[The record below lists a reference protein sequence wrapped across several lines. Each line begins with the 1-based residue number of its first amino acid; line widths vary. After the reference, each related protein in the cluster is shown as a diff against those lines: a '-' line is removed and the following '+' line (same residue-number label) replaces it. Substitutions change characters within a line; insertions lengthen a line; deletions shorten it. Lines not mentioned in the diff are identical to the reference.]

1 MDRAYVNALKRK
13 EEIEA
18 ELAKI
23 DFFLDMYRQFGGPER
38 EQSEPTPSESSE
50 TGNTETVVS
59 RLSRRLRPT
68 EIADLAERVIRGAGH
83 PLTRAEIVARL
94 ESAGIEL
101 HSEDK
106 PRYVGTILWR
116 EKERFTNIAGQG
128 YVMADMATPEDN
140 VRDLIDRATDEEPDD
155 GKENGAFD

>member
-1 MDRAYVNALKRK
+1 MDRAYANALKRK
-13 EEIEA
+13 QELEF
-18 ELAKI
+18 ELARI
-23 DFFLDMYRQFGGPER
+23 DSFLDMYRQFGGPEG
-38 EQSEPTPSESSE
+38 EQIEPLVKESSG
-50 TGNTETVVS
+50 TGNKETLS
-59 RLSRRLRPT
+59 PRQSRRLRPP

-106 PRYVGTILWR
+106 PRYIGTILWR

-128 YVMADMATPEDN
+128 YVMADMATPEGN
-140 VRDLIDRATDEEPDD
+140 VRDLIDRATDEEPDV
-155 GKENGAFD
+155 GKEKGAFE